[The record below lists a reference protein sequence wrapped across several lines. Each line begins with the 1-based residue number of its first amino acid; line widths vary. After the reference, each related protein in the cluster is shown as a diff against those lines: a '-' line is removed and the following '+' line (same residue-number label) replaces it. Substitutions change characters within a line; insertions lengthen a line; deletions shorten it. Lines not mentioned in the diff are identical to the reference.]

1 MNIFNKEEDLPPCC
15 RLTKCLLTHCS
26 GLFKVTIQIP
36 EILRQVKKATKNGKF
51 WNWGPKTI
59 SHNLL
64 SAQIFLFFQKSLQ
77 STVAYSF
84 FFPKITPL
92 YCSLPFFLPKN
103 HSTLLYCRIPF
114 FVFLNGLATIC
125 IPTLIQQLQFYSWLY
140 VTCYLFTH
148 HARTLCLSA
157 HLPSSSFIYLAAL

>member
-1 MNIFNKEEDLPPCC
+1 MNTFNKEEDLPPCC

-36 EILRQVKKATKNGKF
+36 EILRQVKKQQKNGKF
-51 WNWGPKTI
+51 WNCGPKTI

-64 SAQIFLFFQKSLQ
+64 SVQLLFFFQKSPH
-77 STVAYSF
+77 STVAYTF

-92 YCSLPFFLPKN
+92 YCSLPFCLPKN
-103 HSTLLYCRIPF
+103 HSTLLYFSIPF

-125 IPTLIQQLQFYSWLY
+125 IFACYSWLY

-148 HARTLCLSA
+148 HALGWSVDIFFDRTEQGN
-157 HLPSSSFIYLAAL
+157 